1 MSVVSVLEIKLYCHP
16 TFLRLGPGQRLRLEH
31 ESDLGLVLE
40 LKLRKVPSQK
50 SGLFWTLAK
59 RGRGVKALSGLNW
72 STYLIFLG
80 QKWGGKPCPDYFPP
94 GFQKY
99 IIL

>member
-40 LKLRKVPSQK
+40 FKLREVPSQK
-50 SGLFWTLAK
+50 KW
-59 RGRGVKALSGLNW
+59 
-72 STYLIFLG
+72 LILDIG
-80 QKWGGKPCPDYFPP
+80 QKRKEG
-94 GFQKY
+94 
-99 IIL
+99 